1 MNAPPLFFVFFFVFK
16 LQNVPCMTRAP
27 WLQATL
33 RWGRP
38 RPEAVEA
45 TDSHGEGGNRLLGS
59 YGANAL
65 KSLARSHPEVMSR
78 HHPDL
83 EVKPDGTV
91 VRR

>member
-1 MNAPPLFFVFFFVFK
+1 M
-16 LQNVPCMTRAP
+16 C
-27 WLQATL
+27 
-33 RWGRP
+33 
-38 RPEAVEA
+38 AVERGNPRLDA
-45 TDSHGEGGNRLLGS
+45 VISPIDPLPDTLPWVARPKPEDMKTVAETDSHGAGGNKLLGS